1 MAGDTTPDT
10 FVPSAHSWTDYIST
24 PGWHRYLFFI
34 GKNYVWL
41 CQERRKEPWRN
52 HTGKA
57 KNTLTSATKTVS
69 IFRAIK
75 EQIRRTS
82 IVCSAIVLVVVI
94 SALRKA
100 GLKTAP
106 NASFLTEEK
115 ISDMLQV
122 NIASLRKLYGS
133 SGKNKKQ
140 ASSDTGKCIFL
151 CLNWPVLFGGQ
162 YLLSVGKD
170 TEDHSLVWRKTLS
183 LGIWLLRISC
193 SGNMAWWTNSA
204 AQVKSPICSGPWLSL
219 ERSSGRSYLRQH
231 RRISKQFSLVSP
243 R

>member
-1 MAGDTTPDT
+1 M
-10 FVPSAHSWTDYIST
+10 
-24 PGWHRYLFFI
+24 
-34 GKNYVWL
+34 WL

-82 IVCSAIVLVVVI
+82 IVCSAIVLYMHWEINVVVI

-106 NASFLTEEK
+106 NAGFLTEEK
-115 ISDMLQV
+115 ILDMLQV

-140 ASSDTGKCIFL
+140 ASSDT
-151 CLNWPVLFGGQ
+151 CLLYTSGAAATTGRMRPERA
-162 YLLSVGKD
+162 SVQNGNNGMTAIPAPIITD
-170 TEDHSLVWRKTLS
+170 I
-183 LGIWLLRISC
+183 IWIS
-193 SGNMAWWTNSA
+193 
-204 AQVKSPICSGPWLSL
+204 VKL
-219 ERSSGRSYLRQH
+219 QN
-231 RRISKQFSLVSP
+231 RRALTAP
-243 R
+243 AL

>member
-1 MAGDTTPDT
+1 M
-10 FVPSAHSWTDYIST
+10 
-24 PGWHRYLFFI
+24 
-34 GKNYVWL
+34 WL

-82 IVCSAIVLVVVI
+82 IVCSAIALYMHWEINVVVI

-115 ISDMLQV
+115 ILDMLQV

-193 SGNMAWWTNSA
+193 SGNMA
-204 AQVKSPICSGPWLSL
+204 
-219 ERSSGRSYLRQH
+219 
-231 RRISKQFSLVSP
+231 
-243 R
+243 

>member
-1 MAGDTTPDT
+1 M
-10 FVPSAHSWTDYIST
+10 
-24 PGWHRYLFFI
+24 
-34 GKNYVWL
+34 WL

-82 IVCSAIVLVVVI
+82 IVYSAIVLYMHWEINVVVI

-100 GLKTAP
+100 GSKTAP

-133 SGKNKKQ
+133 SGKIK
-140 ASSDTGKCIFL
+140 TGQFRYRKMYI
-151 CLNWPVLFGGQ
+151 PVFELACFVWSGQ

-193 SGNMAWWTNSA
+193 SGNMA
-204 AQVKSPICSGPWLSL
+204 
-219 ERSSGRSYLRQH
+219 
-231 RRISKQFSLVSP
+231 
-243 R
+243 

>member
-24 PGWHRYLFFI
+24 PEWHRYLFFYRKI
-34 GKNYVWL
+34 HARI
-41 CQERRKEPWRN
+41 CQERRKEPWKN

-57 KNTLTSATKTVS
+57 KNTLTSATKIVS

-75 EQIRRTS
+75 EQIRRTL
-82 IVCSAIVLVVVI
+82 IVCSAIALYMHWEINVVVI

-100 GLKTAP
+100 GSKTAP

-151 CLNWPVLFGGQ
+151 CLNWPVLFCSDNIW
-162 YLLSVGKD
+162 YLSEKIQQIIPWSGEKPW
-170 TEDHSLVWRKTLS
+170 VW
-183 LGIWLLRISC
+183 G
-193 SGNMAWWTNSA
+193 SGCWGSAVLETWTDE
-204 AQVKSPICSGPWLSL
+204 QT
-219 ERSSGRSYLRQH
+219 RQH
-231 RRISKQFSLVSP
+231 R
-243 R
+243 

>member
-82 IVCSAIVLVVVI
+82 IVYSAIVLYMHWEINVVVI

-100 GLKTAP
+100 GSKTAP

-151 CLNWPVLFGGQ
+151 CLNWPVLFGVDNIC
-162 YLLSVGKD
+162 YLSEKIQKIILWFGEKPW
-170 TEDHSLVWRKTLS
+170 VWE
-183 LGIWLLRISC
+183 
-193 SGNMAWWTNSA
+193 SGCWGSA
-204 AQVKSPICSGPWLSL
+204 VPETWPDEQT
-219 ERSSGRSYLRQH
+219 Q
-231 RRISKQFSLVSP
+231 
-243 R
+243 

>member
-1 MAGDTTPDT
+1 MEKPY
-10 FVPSAHSWTDYIST
+10 WE
-24 PGWHRYLFFI
+24 
-34 GKNYVWL
+34 GKEYSYFS
-41 CQERRKEPWRN
+41 
-52 HTGKA
+52 H
-57 KNTLTSATKTVS
+57 KTVS

-82 IVCSAIVLVVVI
+82 IVCSAIVLYMHWEINVVVI

-151 CLNWPVLFGGQ
+151 CLNWPVLFGVDNIC
-162 YLLSVGKD
+162 YL
-170 TEDHSLVWRKTLS
+170 
-183 LGIWLLRISC
+183 
-193 SGNMAWWTNSA
+193 
-204 AQVKSPICSGPWLSL
+204 
-219 ERSSGRSYLRQH
+219 
-231 RRISKQFSLVSP
+231 SKKIQKIILWFGEKP
-243 R
+243 

>member
-57 KNTLTSATKTVS
+57 KNTLTSATKTVN

-82 IVCSAIVLVVVI
+82 IVCSAIALYMHWEINVVVI

-100 GLKTAP
+100 GSKTAP

-122 NIASLRKLYGS
+122 NIASLRKLYES

-151 CLNWPVLFGGQ
+151 CLNWPVLF
-162 YLLSVGKD
+162 
-170 TEDHSLVWRKTLS
+170 
-183 LGIWLLRISC
+183 
-193 SGNMAWWTNSA
+193 
-204 AQVKSPICSGPWLSL
+204 
-219 ERSSGRSYLRQH
+219 
-231 RRISKQFSLVSP
+231 
-243 R
+243 